1 MNKNISAG
9 FQLVVDSW
17 ENDGDSPKTITLY
30 GLSKEKVLFFLEFLK
45 GFDSDDERFCNQG
58 VEDELLIQYVD
69 KVLLRHPSVAREIVE
84 EYDLG
89 HTVEDIPDEQNFSH
103 YVSDSYYQIVVDLL
117 GSPEN
122 SYYQDEHN
130 FCRVFESAEVY
141 FVPNEIINVT
151 RNFGYEKAN

>member
-17 ENDGDSPKTITLY
+17 ENDADSPKTITLY
-30 GLSKEKVLFFLEFLK
+30 GLSREKVLFFLDFLK
-45 GFDSDDERFCNQG
+45 GLDSDDERYSNQG
-58 VEDELLIQYVD
+58 IEDELLIEYVNE
-69 KVLLRHPSVAREIVE
+69 VLLRHPSVAREIVE

-89 HTVEDIPDEQNFSH
+89 HTVEDIPDEQDFSY
-103 YVSDSYYQIVVDLL
+103 YVSDSYYQIIVDLL

-141 FVPNEIINVT
+141 FVPNEIVNVT
-151 RNFGYEKAN
+151 KDFL

>member
-30 GLSKEKVLFFLEFLK
+30 GLSKEKVLFFLDFLK

-58 VEDELLIQYVD
+58 VEDELLIEYVD
-69 KVLLRHPSVAREIVE
+69 KVLLRHPLVAREIVK
-84 EYDLG
+84 EYGLG
-89 HTVEDIPDEQNFSH
+89 YTVEDIPDEQDFSD
-103 YVSDSYYQIVVDLL
+103 YVSDSYYRIVVDLL

-122 SYYQDEHN
+122 YHYQGEHN
-130 FCRVFESAEVY
+130 FCRVFEGAEVY
-141 FVPNEIINVT
+141 FVPNEIANVT
-151 RNFGYEKAN
+151 KDFL